1 LEVEITPAEIVA
13 AILAVL
19 FLISRL
25 FLSHKS
31 LLRCTF
37 PGDIMTRPTCPRCK
51 QKMVSAYIQQR
62 KSGNLKE
69 K

>member
-1 LEVEITPAEIVA
+1 MQISKGDFQFDLEISLAEIVA

-19 FLISRL
+19 FLNSRL

-37 PGDIMTRPTCPRCK
+37 PGDIMTRPMCPRCK
-51 QKMVSAYIQQR
+51 QKMVSAYIQ
-62 KSGNLKE
+62 
-69 K
+69 